1 LPEVLPSGQSS
12 PSLFALSDWQL
23 RFSQREKSPSHPA
36 QKTMISRRSLL
47 YFTRGTETLQT
58 TPILPAQ
65 RAPQAC
71 PHFAALAAPPDICD
85 ALVMPDAPRSV
96 IGVALNF
103 RETVHR
109 LAASFNAPP
118 YQHPP
123 QAPVLYLKT
132 PNTWI
137 NSGHPIHCPPGADR
151 LRMAGTLGVI
161 IASTAC
167 RVPAAHAH
175 AFIAAYAVVNDISLP
190 HDSFYRPALRER
202 CSDGF
207 CALSEPSPSAQTH
220 FEIGVVINNVLRS
233 VSNTSSLV
241 RSISHLIQDISEF
254 MTLLAGDII
263 LVGEPETS
271 PLAAPGDLVRVEIP
285 GVGAIE
291 NKVVAA

>member
-1 LPEVLPSGQSS
+1 MASCAPIGNR
-12 PSLFALSDWQL
+12 
-23 RFSQREKSPSHPA
+23 RFSQREESPSRPA
-36 QKTMISRRSLL
+36 QKMLISRRSPLL
-47 YFTRGTETLQT
+47 FIRGIQSLRT
-58 TPILPAQ
+58 TPILPAKT
-65 RAPQAC
+65 
-71 PHFAALAAPPDICD
+71 LPDICH
-85 ALVMPDAPRSV
+85 ALNMPVAPRSV

-103 RETVHR
+103 QETVHR
-109 LAASFNAPP
+109 LAASFHAPP

-137 NSGHPIHCPPGADR
+137 GSGHPVHCPPGIGR
-151 LRMAGTLGVI
+151 LRMAGTLGVV
-161 IASTAC
+161 IARNAC
-167 RVPAAHAH
+167 RVSAAHAH
-175 AFIAAYAVVNDISLP
+175 AYIAAYTVVNDISLP
-190 HDSFYRPALRER
+190 HESFYRPALRER
-202 CSDGF
+202 CTDGF
-207 CALSEPSPSAQTH
+207 CSLGEPSHSSQHH

-241 RSISHLIQDISEF
+241 RSIPHLIQDISEF
-254 MTLLAGDII
+254 MTLLAGDIL